1 VSMGY
6 LLSALSSANAG
17 LQVPR
22 EKQLQV
28 KQPAPGALFALG
40 LQRHHLLN
48 ITNGLRFR
56 IC

>member
-1 VSMGY
+1 MSMGY